1 MKKGIALLLALVL
14 ALSVNAMALAAA
26 GEIAL
31 ITDLGNIDD
40 QSFNQGTWEGIGIF
54 AEAMGMDEDTYVY
67 YRPSEDSDEAR
78 MEQILTA
85 IENGASTIVL
95 PGYLFD
101 TVIQEAQETFS
112 DVNFLCV
119 DMSADASYTANTV
132 NLVYSEEVA
141 GYVAG
146 YAAVMDGYT
155 QLAFLGG
162 LDVPAVVRYGFGFVQ
177 GADDAAV
184 ELDVDVQM
192 NYWYSGSFAA
202 TPEIQGKTDAWYAN
216 GTEVIFACGGG
227 IVYSA
232 QASAD
237 LVDGKLIGVDVDQYY
252 LSDGVITSAMKDLR
266 GSVSDSLTKLYE
278 NDGVWPE
285 DMGGTTITMDAAS
298 GAVGLPTDEESWRM
312 DTFTVEAYEELYA
325 MLQSGEIVVSN
336 DIAEQPAVERLVV
349 DYQN

>member
-237 LVDGKLIGVDVDQYY
+237 LVNGKLIGVDVDQYY